1 MQNNLKTPAIFNIQH
16 CCTQDGPG
24 LRSIVFVKGCPLRCQ
39 WCQNPESWMSEPE
52 IGFKADKCL
61 GCGQCVKLC
70 PSGSI
75 SKPGQK
81 TNEKC
86 SGCGI
91 CSDVCPSGAIVKFGE
106 YLSPKELVAKLA
118 PEFPYFR
125 RTGGGVTFSGGE
137 AGLYSEFIAET
148 ASLLKSQ
155 GIHTA
160 METCGLW
167 ACKNGSDIFNGMVSN
182 LDMIL
187 FDIKLFDDEAH
198 RKYCGSSNISIK
210 DRFILLSDLENKGD
224 GPMLWPRLPLIPG
237 VTDSCANIAGWAGF
251 LEACGINRIS
261 IVPYHELGNS
271 KRKWMNPESS
281 ASTEAPVFTEVTEE
295 NIERVKDLFES
306 SGIEAYLPGFE
317 VFEEEFA
324 A

>member
-1 MQNNLKTPAIFNIQH
+1 M
-16 CCTQDGPG
+16 
-24 LRSIVFVKGCPLRCQ
+24 
-39 WCQNPESWMSEPE
+39 
-52 IGFKADKCL
+52 
-61 GCGQCVKLC
+61 
-70 PSGSI
+70 
-75 SKPGQK
+75 
-81 TNEKC
+81 
-86 SGCGI
+86 
-91 CSDVCPSGAIVKFGE
+91 KFGE